1 MNGIIQWIIQ
11 YESYNNF
18 RLVEFYQRQASTAI
32 FLVPALNILAPNS
45 GTNIYKI
52 AADDLTNKVM
62 LRGRVIQ

>member
-1 MNGIIQWIIQ
+1 MCAKWTISVANG
-11 YESYNNF
+11 YN
-18 RLVEFYQRQASTAI
+18 RCIDDQRQASTAI